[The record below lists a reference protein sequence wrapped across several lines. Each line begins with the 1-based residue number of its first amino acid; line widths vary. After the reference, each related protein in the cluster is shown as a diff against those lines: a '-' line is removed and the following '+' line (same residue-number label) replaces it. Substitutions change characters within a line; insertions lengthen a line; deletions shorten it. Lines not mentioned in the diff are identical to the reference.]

1 MSIERD
7 LLAMTCL
14 TREQR
19 YQGGGLFAV
28 SGAGAGVGSES
39 DE

>member
-1 MSIERD
+1 MNKRD

-14 TREQR
+14 T
-19 YQGGGLFAV
+19 QGQVYRGICSFAV
-28 SGAGAGVGSES
+28 SGAELGVGSES

>member
-1 MSIERD
+1 MSRY

-14 TREQR
+14 TQDQVYWEC
-19 YQGGGLFAV
+19 GSFAM
-28 SGAGAGVGSES
+28 SGAEPGVGSES

>member
-1 MSIERD
+1 MSRE

-14 TREQR
+14 TQDQVCREC
-19 YQGGGLFAV
+19 GSLAV
-28 SGAGAGVGSES
+28 SGADPSVGSES

>member
-19 YQGGGLFAV
+19 CRECGSFAV
-28 SGAGAGVGSES
+28 SGAGVGSES

>member
-1 MSIERD
+1 MSRE

-14 TREQR
+14 TQDQVCREC
-19 YQGGGLFAV
+19 GSFAV
-28 SGAGAGVGSES
+28 SGAEPGVGSES

>member
-1 MSIERD
+1 MIKRD

-14 TREQR
+14 TQDQVFWEC
-19 YQGGGLFAV
+19 GSFAV
-28 SGAGAGVGSES
+28 SGAEPGVGSES

>member
-1 MSIERD
+1 MSRE

-14 TREQR
+14 TQEQLCWEC
-19 YQGGGLFAV
+19 GSLAV
-28 SGAGAGVGSES
+28 SGAEPGVGSES